1 MSKLG
6 KILTFV
12 GISGAALAGFW
23 YFLDTNKKAKRE
35 YDEYDD
41 FDDEEEEEEDLF
53 EDRTYVSLDTD
64 GASASS
70 DALKRVVTEAVND
83 MTAKE
88 EEEAEGVGLVK
99 EETDTK
105 DFEFESFDKEANE
118 E

>member
-23 YFLDTNKKAKRE
+23 YFLDTNKKAKQE
-35 YDEYDD
+35 ADEYDD
-41 FDDEEEEEEDLF
+41 FDDEEEEEELF
-53 EDRTYVSLDTD
+53 EERTYVSLDKD
-64 GASASS
+64 DAASE
-70 DALKRVVTEAVND
+70 ALKRVVTEAVND
-83 MTAKE
+83 MNAKE
-88 EEEAEGVGLVK
+88 EEAAEGVGLVK

-105 DFEFESFDKEANE
+105 DFEFESFDKESDE